1 MKNIKIVIKTGDQAS
16 YKMEL
21 LEQDKSSELQER
33 FLQVKFEIY
42 LQKISN
48 LQIFTKIDNFKG
60 KKKLILHYIFSV
72 QPSFGELFYSYG

>member
-33 FLQVKFEIY
+33 FLQVKFEIF

-48 LQIFTKIDNFKG
+48 LQIFTKIDNFTG
-60 KKKLILHYIFSV
+60 KN
-72 QPSFGELFYSYG
+72 